1 MYHRPSYKLPDAGRP
16 KLSLSTSARTQPC
29 CKASSTRLQTLLN
42 FFLCFSLSVLFSFV
56 FPSFLLYF
64 YFTSQTSSDRLRVP
78 LASSLNKL
86 YKKKKKKFPPFFP
99 PSFLTQKKKKKTICS
114 STCLRNKRILGG
126 LAGRSAAKL
135 STHYYEPQLSP
146 GRHWLMLITE
156 KKEIRKKNSLNNVN
170 D

>member
-1 MYHRPSYKLPDAGRP
+1 MVYHRPSYKLPDAGRP

-99 PSFLTQKKKKKTICS
+99 PSFLTQKKKKKLFVAVPVCEIKGFWEAWPADQPLS
-114 STCLRNKRILGG
+114 SPPT
-126 LAGRSAAKL
+126 
-135 STHYYEPQLSP
+135 TTSP
-146 GRHWLMLITE
+146 NLVPVDIG
-156 KKEIRKKNSLNNVN
+156 
-170 D
+170 